1 MNIYLL
7 IFSCH
12 GTFRCQEQSKTINPF
27 AILLYCSND
36 VKYILR
42 IEQKL
47 GNGNSLI
54 GYHYW
59 MGSCKSLIIVLSTC
73 ALLGHKR
80 RAFFVRT
87 LCWMVL
93 SKKYSPNLCKTRQV
107 LFSLLDFSHIYD
119 CVVGV
124 GSAICEKCYH
134 EGDHHKHEFG
144 NSKTLGF
151 SCLESHS
158 SSKFITIALNH
169 LLKNRM

>member
-1 MNIYLL
+1 
-7 IFSCH
+7 
-12 GTFRCQEQSKTINPF
+12 
-27 AILLYCSND
+27 

-87 LCWMVL
+87 LRL
-93 SKKYSPNLCKTRQV
+93 DGFIPKTKSLNLCKTRQV

-151 SCLESHS
+151 SRLESHS
-158 SSKFITIALNH
+158 STKFIIVALNH
-169 LLKNRM
+169 LSKNRM

>member
-12 GTFRCQEQSKTINPF
+12 GTFRYQEWSKTRNPF
-27 AILLYCSND
+27 VILLYCSND

-42 IEQKL
+42 IKQKL

-73 ALLGHKR
+73 ALLGHKGGPSLWEL
-80 RAFFVRT
+80 FI
-87 LCWMVL
+87 WMVL
-93 SKKYSPNLCKTRQV
+93 SKTNSPNLCKTRQV
-107 LFSLLDFSHIYD
+107 LFSLLDFSHIYG

-134 EGDHHKHEFG
+134 EGDHHNHDFG
-144 NSKTLGF
+144 KT
-151 SCLESHS
+151 
-158 SSKFITIALNH
+158 
-169 LLKNRM
+169 